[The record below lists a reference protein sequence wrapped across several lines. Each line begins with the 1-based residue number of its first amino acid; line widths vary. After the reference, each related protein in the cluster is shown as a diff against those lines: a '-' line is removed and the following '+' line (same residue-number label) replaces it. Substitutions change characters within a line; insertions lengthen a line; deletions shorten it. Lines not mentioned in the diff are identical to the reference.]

1 MIFLAII
8 DSNENRLN
16 FEELYFQ
23 YEKKMYY
30 TAFQILQNKED
41 AEDALQN
48 AFWAIARN
56 IEKIDRVDSIET
68 QIYVIK
74 AVKSRAL
81 NLLASRKNV
90 FSHLLHTDDMETVA
104 DADSQE
110 SLYEIENQDILIRC
124 IKQLPPLYR
133 DILALYYINEMNTKE
148 IAHALGRSLAAARK
162 QLFRGRKAL
171 QSAFREIEH
180 LSKGGDR

>member
-81 NLLASRKNV
+81 NLLASR
-90 FSHLLHTDDMETVA
+90 
-104 DADSQE
+104 
-110 SLYEIENQDILIRC
+110 
-124 IKQLPPLYR
+124 
-133 DILALYYINEMNTKE
+133 
-148 IAHALGRSLAAARK
+148 
-162 QLFRGRKAL
+162 
-171 QSAFREIEH
+171 
-180 LSKGGDR
+180 